1 MYIFR
6 FASTIYKCPINH
18 PDIPAYVSMVI
29 ESCDNPLNL
38 LRIHD
43 VATVQ
48 YNAQFTVCLSSL
60 NFRYGRAYELVE
72 WIELNKILG
81 ADKFVIYN
89 YSSAVNVAQVLDYYT
104 KRNTTEVIQWQLPMG
119 VDTFPKTNQIVEIH
133 YFGQTAALNDC
144 LFRNKK
150 LSEYVVNLDV
160 DEFIIPHSKHTNNW
174 NDIINQQG
182 NFSVYLFKNTFFR
195 KDWRKL
201 DIPFDSKKLA
211 DEFRLVTLQVF
222 QHEAKIY
229 PGKSRSK
236 YIAKTADIDHMLVHE
251 VPRSRWV
258 TVPADVSLLHH
269 YRNWENPKDKL
280 QRVTDTIVLE
290 KFRTLL
296 TKNVQ
301 KVWKDLSHVEMDIP
315 IT

>member
-6 FASTIYKCPINH
+6 FASTIDKCPMNH
-18 PDIPAYVSMVI
+18 PDIPAYVSMVT
-29 ESCDNPLNL
+29 ESCKSLLNL
-38 LRIHD
+38 LRVHD
-43 VATVQ
+43 VATMQ
-48 YNAQFTVCLSSL
+48 YNAQFTVCLSPL

-119 VDTFPKTNQIVEIH
+119 VDTFPKTNKKKEIH

-150 LSEYVVNLDV
+150 LSKYVVNLDV
-160 DEFIIPHSKHTNNW
+160 DEFIIPHSKHANNW
-174 NDIINQQG
+174 NDIIHRKANA
-182 NFSVYLFKNTFFR
+182 SVYLFKNTFFR
-195 KDWRKL
+195 KDWEKL

-222 QHEAKIY
+222 QHEAKIF
-229 PGKSRSK
+229 PGKARSK
-236 YIAKTADIDHMLVHE
+236 YIAKTADIDYMLVHE
-251 VPRSRWV
+251 VPRSRSV

-280 QRVTDTIVLE
+280 QRVTDTTVME

-301 KVWKDLSHVEMDIP
+301 KVWKDLSHVKMDIP